1 MLVLVVG
8 GAIGIVNALFARFR
22 IEQATKWL
30 FRFSTLLS
38 VTAVAF
44 ALIGR
49 YAL

>member
-1 MLVLVVG
+1 VVLVG
-8 GAIGIVNALFARFR
+8 AAIGVVNALFARFR

-38 VTAVAF
+38 LAAVAF